1 MQAKTAHSGVKSAKG
16 LIQQQQARLRGQR
29 SGERHALPLPAGQL
43 RGPPAA
49 HMGQLYEVQQLPHPA
64 QPTLIGT
71 APAALPG
78 LPHQQGLLWLSKVQA
93 GIQFGREPKASQRTA
108 ILQCA
113 RPWNLKA
120 LRGTAERHCG
130 RRCVGMRISPAV
142 YVNLHLAYRWTKG
155 NVLGAGHVLEER
167 IALEDKANLPLLC
180 WDPCS
185 ILIYTVQ
192 DTCLSLPL

>member
-1 MQAKTAHSGVKSAKG
+1 
-16 LIQQQQARLRGQR
+16 
-29 SGERHALPLPAGQL
+29 
-43 RGPPAA
+43 
-49 HMGQLYEVQQLPHPA
+49 
-64 QPTLIGT
+64 
-71 APAALPG
+71 
-78 LPHQQGLLWLSKVQA
+78 
-93 GIQFGREPKASQRTA
+93 
-108 ILQCA
+108 
-113 RPWNLKA
+113 
-120 LRGTAERHCG
+120 
-130 RRCVGMRISPAV
+130 MRISPAV